1 MAIIQRP
8 VQLQQLSGGPNFGQ
22 AIKAGLAGLQ
32 MGQQLGQRA
41 QQQQQQQQLFDQ
53 QQAQFEQQ
61 QATRALQG
69 QAIAGEQLLGAQS
82 LAEAQAAISPLV
94 DANPEAAALLEGLQ
108 GGQITLDQAKQTA
121 SQALQGANA
130 MGIFTPMQMRQ
141 QAQQQA
147 QQEAL
152 AKQAES
158 QLEFQRKQQI
168 ERIKQEPKIAERAE
182 KRAKAKAER
191 AEDLT
196 NKRREIATRVGV
208 VRELLNHPG
217 RTKATGKSSII
228 PTVAGS
234 DARNFKVKF
243 ESFINDLALGET
255 KKISGPLSDSDIE
268 LLRKAASGLDLGM
281 SEKAFENRLRKLE
294 SGLLSGIQRSERGLA
309 RLDIEDNQFEDITSL
324 LGASDPVDR
333 IAENPTLRRQ
343 VARNR
348 GRDRNGATQEF
359 VSPGGVNFTVSQL

>member
-22 AIKAGLAGLQ
+22 AVKAGLAGLQ

-141 QAQQQA
+141 QQ
-147 QQEAL
+147 QQEAEASQRQKRYAGLEKAEESLRKEFLNL
-152 AKQAES
+152 AGKSLLEGRDQITKIREAKKTGIGDVSLMKTINKMIDSGIVTDSDFDQVAQSSGLAETFKGMKNKILGGGSLGEEARQQILEQAELLWS
-158 QLEFQRKQQI
+158 AKVRGAQDLASGIDEDAAQKGI
-168 ERIKQEPKIAERAE
+168 ERSVIPKAFKSIFARETEQAKPSRSE
-182 KRAKAKAER
+182 KFTA
-191 AEDLT
+191 
-196 NKRREIATRVGV
+196 
-208 VRELLNHPG
+208 P
-217 RTKATGKSSII
+217 
-228 PTVAGS
+228 
-234 DARNFKVKF
+234 
-243 ESFINDLALGET
+243 
-255 KKISGPLSDSDIE
+255 
-268 LLRKAASGLDLGM
+268 SGL
-281 SEKAFENRLRKLE
+281 E
-294 SGLLSGIQRSERGLA
+294 
-309 RLDIEDNQFEDITSL
+309 IEVL
-324 LGASDPVDR
+324 
-333 IAENPTLRRQ
+333 
-343 VARNR
+343 
-348 GRDRNGATQEF
+348 
-359 VSPGGVNFTVSQL
+359 